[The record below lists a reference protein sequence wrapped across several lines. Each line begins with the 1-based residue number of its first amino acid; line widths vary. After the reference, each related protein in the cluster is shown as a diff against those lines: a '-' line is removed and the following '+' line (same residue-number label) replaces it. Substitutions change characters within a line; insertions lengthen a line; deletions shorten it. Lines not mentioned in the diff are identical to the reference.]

1 MVQPCTVASRE
12 QAIDAMIALTRL
24 SNLRRT
30 IIAGSESTKLCLA
43 LRRRGFVRIA
53 TPTVSRVLR
62 RHHSIALIADETSLK
77 TCEDTLTQ
85 VGLFLTDNATIAILI
100 CSREGELCLK
110 IRKKLEQM
118 GFSIEA
124 GVRCQEGLVLSAYRQ
139 GFQQAVAKLER
150 AA

>member
-1 MVQPCTVASRE
+1 MLQPCTGASQE

-24 SNLRRT
+24 STLHRI

-62 RHHSIALIADETSLK
+62 PYYSIALIAGETSLK
-77 TCEDTLTQ
+77 TFEDTLTQ

-100 CSREGELCLK
+100 GSREGEFCLK

-118 GFSIEA
+118 GFGIEA

-139 GFQQAVAKLER
+139 GFHQAVAKLEN